1 MLKHSLIQTWRV
13 LITSLFLLGVACQSA
28 TANSPQSSPETMVP
42 SALPVAVTKTAIEEP
57 IPSPTPFTC
66 TPLPMGMNLHL
77 NPLSATLLQITIEG
91 LQPNEEITILFT
103 SESPGRKKVIE
114 NPNIRAGGD
123 GRYTTQELLPAFP
136 ESEEN
141 HWQISVIHSRGIAC
155 AEASLPGLPAIYP

>member
-13 LITSLFLLGVACQSA
+13 LIMSLFLLGVGCQSA
-28 TANSPQSSPETMVP
+28 TANSPQPSPETKVP

-66 TPLPMGMNLHL
+66 APLPSGMNLHL
-77 NPLSATLLQITIEG
+77 NPLSATLLEITIEG
-91 LQPNEEITILFT
+91 LQPSEEIIIVFT

-123 GRYTTQELLPAFP
+123 GGYTTQELLPPFP
-136 ESEEN
+136 ESDQN
-141 HWQISVIHSRGIAC
+141 HWKISVIHSRGVAC
-155 AEASLPGLPAIYP
+155 AEASLSGLPATYP